1 MGWVLAVTAVIAALA
16 LLSGLKR
23 SVVQPGE
30 VGLLYSDGSF
40 VRELGPGPH
49 RWFDWLGRTRVHR
62 VSLLPRALSPL
73 ALDVISKDQFAFRIA
88 VTPLATVTDARALHE
103 GTRPAPT
110 VPANMAAYMPQ
121 FHDPYDRLHATLAAA
136 ALHVVSQLTLEEFLA
151 QQATSLAPAQAA
163 VAEVLPGTRLDAV
176 LVTSVTLPPEVRK
189 MFTEVERARREG
201 LAQLERAR
209 GEQAALRAL
218 ANAARNLADN
228 PHLAQLRMLQTM
240 ENAKGAKTFILGR
253 PGEDTVGTGA
263 AG

>member
-1 MGWVLAVTAVIAALA
+1 MGWVLAVAAAIAALG
-16 LLSGLKR
+16 LLRGLKR
-23 SVVQPGE
+23 SAVQPGE
-30 VGLLYSDGSF
+30 VGLIYRDGVF
-40 VRELGPGPH
+40 VRELGPGAH
-49 RWFDWLGRTRVHR
+49 RWFDLLGRTRLHR
-62 VSLLPRALSPL
+62 VALLPQALAPV
-73 ALDVISKDQFAFRIA
+73 ALDVISKDQFAFRVV
-88 VTPLATVTDARALHE
+88 VTPLVTITDARAFHE
-103 GTRPAPT
+103 GTRPAPA
-110 VPANMAAYMPQ
+110 VPANLAAYVTQ
-121 FHDPYDRLHATLAAA
+121 LHASYDRLHATLAAA

-151 QQATSLAPAQAA
+151 RQATSLAPAHAA
-163 VAEVLPGTRLDAV
+163 VAEVLPGTRLDAL

-253 PGEDTVGTGA
+253 PGEGPASEGPA
-263 AG
+263 

>member
-1 MGWVLAVTAVIAALA
+1 MGWIVAVVAVIAGLA

-30 VGLLYSDGSF
+30 VGLLYRDGVF
-40 VRELGPGPH
+40 VRELGPGAH
-49 RWFDWLGRTRVHR
+49 RWFDLLGRTKVQRI
-62 VSLLPRALSPL
+62 SLLPRALTPA
-73 ALDVISKDQFAFRIA
+73 ALDVISKDQFAFRIV

-103 GTRPAPT
+103 GTRPPPA
-110 VPANMAAYMPQ
+110 VPANMAAYMAHAQ
-121 FHDPYDRLHATLAAA
+121 DSYERLHATLAAA
-136 ALHVVSQLTLEEFLA
+136 VLETVSRLTLEEFLA
-151 QQATSLAPAQAA
+151 QQTAALAAAQPA
-163 VAEVLPGTRLDAV
+163 VAEVLPGTRLDAL

-240 ENAKGAKTFILGR
+240 ENAKGAKTFILGK
-253 PGEDTVGTGA
+253 PGDEAGPASGA
-263 AG
+263 